1 MLLRLKQNK
10 KFYYS
15 SLKIIKKDLILI
27 FSLTCFIVILCLTR
41 YKLDFSIELD
51 SRNRIDNLKSQ
62 YKIKNIVAFVFYG
75 RERFANILF
84 RYLDKNLKIH
94 GGILGKNQRIH

>member
-1 MLLRLKQNK
+1 M
-10 KFYYS
+10 
-15 SLKIIKKDLILI
+15 IKKYLILI
-27 FSLTCFIVILCLTR
+27 FSLTFFIVILCLTQN
-41 YKLDFSIELD
+41 KLDFSIELD

-62 YKIKNIVAFVFYG
+62 YKIKNIVAFVLYG

>member
-1 MLLRLKQNK
+1 M
-10 KFYYS
+10 
-15 SLKIIKKDLILI
+15 IIKYFILI
-27 FSLTCFIVILCLTR
+27 FALTCFIVILCLTQ

-51 SRNRIDNLKSQ
+51 SRNRIDNLKLQ

-84 RYLDKNLKIH
+84 RYLDKNLKIN
-94 GGILGKNQRIH
+94 GGILGKKSKNTLYFNSNLKFK